1 MPSEQTKNT
10 PNASAGYA
18 ALRHGGSAPWRAAAE
33 LSLPHRRAERLE
45 RMFQARK
52 GGGLDP
58 MKPAYANNG
67 RHVADVLAA
76 GGYPVLPERRR

>member
-1 MPSEQTKNT
+1 MTSEQTKNT

-18 ALRHGGSAPWRAAAE
+18 ALRHGGAAPWRAAAE
-33 LSLPHRRAERLE
+33 LSLPRPRAERLE

-52 GGGLDP
+52 GGGVDP

-67 RHVADVLAA
+67 RHVADVLAR
-76 GGYPVLPERRR
+76 GGFPVLPERRR